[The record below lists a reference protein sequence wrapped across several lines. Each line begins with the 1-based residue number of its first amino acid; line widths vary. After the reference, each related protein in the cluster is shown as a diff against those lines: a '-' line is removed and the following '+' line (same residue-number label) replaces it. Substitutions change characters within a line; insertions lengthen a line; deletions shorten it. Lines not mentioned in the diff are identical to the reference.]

1 MKNIFGQTLIS
12 YILRIAQSMAVHK
25 ALKELNKHMGISCMK
40 HKVYEGGLY
49 QNQEEMNMKKKIV
62 ALILATMMVLSMTAC
77 GSKEESAGESAGKVD
92 SGVQEIIDRGVLKVG
107 CKSDIPK
114 FSLQNTE
121 TGEYE
126 GFEDDVAYEIAG
138 EIFGCTADEAKEKD
152 LVEFQGVT
160 AKTRGPL
167 LENGEIDL
175 VIATFTITDER
186 KETYNFSTPYYTDA
200 VGLLVNKDA
209 GIDSIEDLD
218 GKIIGVAQSSTTKD
232 GFEAYV
238 KENGYDVTPEFQ
250 EFDGYPALAQAL
262 ATKQIDCFS
271 VDRAIL
277 AGYIND
283 SNMILEDRFA
293 EQDYGVASAKE
304 NTELAELVEEK
315 VTSMLEDG
323 SMKALQEEWGLQ

>member
-1 MKNIFGQTLIS
+1 
-12 YILRIAQSMAVHK
+12 
-25 ALKELNKHMGISCMK
+25 
-40 HKVYEGGLY
+40 
-49 QNQEEMNMKKKIV
+49 MKKRMLSL
-62 ALILATMMVLSMTAC
+62 ALSLVMAAALTAC
-77 GSKEESAGESAGKVD
+77 GSKAPETTAAPADTKEAGSSAEADGAAAKD
-92 SGVQEIIDRGVLKVG
+92 VQKIIDRGVLKVG

-114 FSLQNTE
+114 FSLQNTA

-126 GFEDDVAYEIAG
+126 GFEDDLAYEIAG
-138 EIFGCTADEAKEKD
+138 SIFGCSADEAKEKK

-175 VIATFTITDER
+175 VIATFTITPER

-200 VGLLVNKDA
+200 VGLLVNKDS
-209 GIDSIEDLD
+209 GINSIEDLD

-232 GFEAYV
+232 GFKKYV
-238 KENGYDVTPEFQ
+238 DEKGLNPQFQ

-277 AGYIND
+277 AGYVND
-283 SNMILEDRFA
+283 GNQILEDRFA
-293 EQDYGVASAKE
+293 EQDYGVAAAKD
-304 NTELAELVEEK
+304 NKGLAEAVEKK
-315 VTSMLEDG
+315 VTSMLSDG
-323 SMKALQEEWGLQ
+323 SMKTLQDKWGLQ

>member
-1 MKNIFGQTLIS
+1 
-12 YILRIAQSMAVHK
+12 
-25 ALKELNKHMGISCMK
+25 
-40 HKVYEGGLY
+40 
-49 QNQEEMNMKKKIV
+49 MKKNTKKLSAAA
-62 ALILATMMVLSMTAC
+62 ALVMAAAAALSGC
-77 GSKEESAGESAGKVD
+77 GSSSTSTTAAATTAAAAETTAAAAEAAEGSTAASGEVTED
-92 SGVQEIIDRGVLKVG
+92 VQKIIDRGVLKVG
-107 CKSDIPK
+107 CKSDVPN
-114 FSLQNTE
+114 FSLQNTA

-126 GFEDDVAYEIAG
+126 GFEDDLAYNIAG
-138 EIFGCTADEAKEKD
+138 EIFGCTADEAKEKK

-200 VGLLVNKDA
+200 VGLLVNNDS
-209 GIDSIEDLD
+209 GIESIEDLD

-232 GFEAYV
+232 GFKAYV
-238 KENGYDVTPEFQ
+238 EEKGLDVNPEFQ

-277 AGYIND
+277 SGYVND
-283 SNMILEDRFA
+283 SNHILSDRFS
-293 EQDYGVASAKE
+293 EQEYGVASAKE
-304 NTELAELVEEK
+304 NTGLAALVDEK
-315 VTSMLEDG
+315 VNAMIDDG
-323 SMKALQEEWGLQ
+323 SMKTMQDEWGLQ

>member
-1 MKNIFGQTLIS
+1 
-12 YILRIAQSMAVHK
+12 
-25 ALKELNKHMGISCMK
+25 
-40 HKVYEGGLY
+40 
-49 QNQEEMNMKKKIV
+49 MKKSMKKVTAMTMAAMMAALLGGCGSSASETTAAATSAKAEETTAAASEATADTTAASGDVSADVQKIV
-62 ALILATMMVLSMTAC
+62 
-77 GSKEESAGESAGKVD
+77 
-92 SGVQEIIDRGVLKVG
+92 DRGVLKVG
-107 CKSDIPK
+107 CKSDVPN
-114 FSLQNTE
+114 FSLQNTA

-126 GFEDDVAYEIAG
+126 GFEDDLAYNIAG
-138 EIFGCTADEAKEKD
+138 EIFGCTPEEAKDKK

-200 VGLLVNKDA
+200 VGLLVNNDS
-209 GIDSIEDLD
+209 GIESIEDLD

-232 GFEAYV
+232 GFKAYV
-238 KENGYDVTPEFQ
+238 EEKGLNVNPEFQ

-277 AGYIND
+277 SGYVND
-283 SNMILEDRFA
+283 SNHILDDRFS
-293 EQDYGVASAKE
+293 EQEYGVASAKE
-304 NTELAELVEEK
+304 NTGLAELVDEK
-315 VTSMLEDG
+315 VTSMISDG
-323 SMKALQEEWGLQ
+323 SMKTLQEQWNLQ

>member
-1 MKNIFGQTLIS
+1 
-12 YILRIAQSMAVHK
+12 
-25 ALKELNKHMGISCMK
+25 
-40 HKVYEGGLY
+40 
-49 QNQEEMNMKKKIV
+49 MKKSMKKVTAMTMAAMMAALLGGCGSSASETTAAATTAKAEETTAAASEATADTTAASGDVSADVQKIV
-62 ALILATMMVLSMTAC
+62 
-77 GSKEESAGESAGKVD
+77 
-92 SGVQEIIDRGVLKVG
+92 DRGVLKVG
-107 CKSDIPK
+107 CKSDVPN
-114 FSLQNTE
+114 FSLQNTA

-126 GFEDDVAYEIAG
+126 GFEDDLAYNIAG
-138 EIFGCTADEAKEKD
+138 EIFGCTPEEAKDKK

-200 VGLLVNKDA
+200 VGLLVNNDS
-209 GIDSIEDLD
+209 GIESIEDLD

-232 GFEAYV
+232 GFKAYV
-238 KENGYDVTPEFQ
+238 EEKGLNVNPEFQ

-277 AGYIND
+277 SGYVND
-283 SNMILEDRFA
+283 SNHILDDRFS
-293 EQDYGVASAKE
+293 EQEYGVASAKE
-304 NTELAELVEEK
+304 NTGLAELVDEK
-315 VTSMLEDG
+315 VTSMISDG
-323 SMKALQEEWGLQ
+323 SMKALQEQWNLQ

>member
-1 MKNIFGQTLIS
+1 AAAADTTAAEGS
-12 YILRIAQSMAVHK
+12 QSAPSE
-25 ALKELNKHMGISCMK
+25 AAS
-40 HKVYEGGLY
+40 
-49 QNQEEMNMKKKIV
+49 
-62 ALILATMMVLSMTAC
+62 
-77 GSKEESAGESAGKVD
+77 
-92 SGVQEIIDRGVLKVG
+92 SGNTPADVQKIIDRGALKVG

-114 FSLQNTE
+114 FSLQNTA

-126 GFEDDVAYEIAG
+126 GFEDDLAYEIAG
-138 EIFGCTADEAKEKD
+138 DIFGCTADEAKEKK

-200 VGLLVNKDA
+200 VGLLVNKDS
-209 GIDSIEDLD
+209 GINSIEDLD

-232 GFEAYV
+232 GFKAYV
-238 KENGYDVTPEFQ
+238 EEKGLTVNPEFQ

-277 AGYIND
+277 AGYVND
-283 SNMILEDRFA
+283 SNQILEDRFA

-304 NTELAELVEEK
+304 NTGLADLVESK
-315 VTSMLEDG
+315 VTSMLSDG
-323 SMKALQEEWGLQ
+323 SMKALQDEWGLQ

>member
-1 MKNIFGQTLIS
+1 M
-12 YILRIAQSMAVHK
+12 
-25 ALKELNKHMGISCMK
+25 
-40 HKVYEGGLY
+40 
-49 QNQEEMNMKKKIV
+49 MKKMLSLALTLAMV
-62 ALILATMMVLSMTAC
+62 ASITAC
-77 GSKEESAGESAGKVD
+77 GSKPETTTTAAETTKAGETAKAGD
-92 SGVQEIIDRGVLKVG
+92 GAAADVQKIIDRGTLKVG

-114 FSLQNTE
+114 FSLQNTA

-126 GFEDDVAYEIAG
+126 GFEDDIAYEIAG
-138 EIFGCTADEAKEKD
+138 KIFGCTADEAKEKK
-152 LVEFQGVT
+152 LVAFQGVT

-200 VGLLVNKDA
+200 IGLLVNKDS
-209 GIDSIEDLD
+209 GITSIEGLD
-218 GKIIGVAQSSTTKD
+218 GKIVGIAQSANTKD
-232 GFEAYV
+232 MTLKYIDEKGLKV
-238 KENGYDVTPEFQ
+238 KPQFQ

-277 AGYIND
+277 SGYVND
-283 SNMILEDRFA
+283 KNQILEDRFA

-304 NTELAELVEEK
+304 NTGLAALVEEK
-315 VTSMLEDG
+315 VTSMISDG
-323 SMKALQEEWGLQ
+323 SMKKLQDKWELQ

>member
-1 MKNIFGQTLIS
+1 
-12 YILRIAQSMAVHK
+12 
-25 ALKELNKHMGISCMK
+25 
-40 HKVYEGGLY
+40 
-49 QNQEEMNMKKKIV
+49 MKKNTKKLSAAA
-62 ALILATMMVLSMTAC
+62 ALVMAAAAALSGC
-77 GSKEESAGESAGKVD
+77 GSSSSSTTAATTAAAAETTAAAEAAAGD
-92 SGVQEIIDRGVLKVG
+92 STAADGDVAADVQKIIDRGVLKVG
-107 CKSDIPK
+107 CKSDVPN
-114 FSLQNTE
+114 FSLQNTA

-126 GFEDDVAYEIAG
+126 GFEDDLAYNIAG
-138 EIFGCTADEAKEKD
+138 EIFGCTADEAKEKK

-200 VGLLVNKDA
+200 VGLLVNNDS
-209 GIDSIEDLD
+209 GIESIEDLD

-232 GFEAYV
+232 GFKAYV
-238 KENGYDVTPEFQ
+238 EEKGLDVNPEFQ

-277 AGYIND
+277 SGYVND
-283 SNMILEDRFA
+283 SNHILEDRFS
-293 EQDYGVASAKE
+293 EQEYGVASAKE
-304 NTELAELVEEK
+304 NTGLASLVDEK
-315 VTSMLEDG
+315 VNAMLDDG
-323 SMKALQEEWGLQ
+323 SMKTLQDAWNLQ

>member
-1 MKNIFGQTLIS
+1 M
-12 YILRIAQSMAVHK
+12 
-25 ALKELNKHMGISCMK
+25 
-40 HKVYEGGLY
+40 
-49 QNQEEMNMKKKIV
+49 MKKMLSLALTLAMV
-62 ALILATMMVLSMTAC
+62 ASITAC
-77 GSKEESAGESAGKVD
+77 GSKPETTTTAAETTKAGETAKAGD
-92 SGVQEIIDRGVLKVG
+92 GAAADVQKIIDRGTLKVG

-114 FSLQNTE
+114 FSLQNTA

-126 GFEDDVAYEIAG
+126 GFEDDIAYEIAG
-138 EIFGCTADEAKEKD
+138 KIFGCTADEAKEKK
-152 LVEFQGVT
+152 LVAFQGVT

-200 VGLLVNKDA
+200 IGLLVNKDS
-209 GIDSIEDLD
+209 GITSIEGLD
-218 GKIIGVAQSSTTKD
+218 GKIVGIAQSANTKEMTLKYID
-232 GFEAYV
+232 EKGLKV
-238 KENGYDVTPEFQ
+238 KPQFQ

-277 AGYIND
+277 SGYVND
-283 SNMILEDRFA
+283 KNQILEDRFA

-304 NTELAELVEEK
+304 NTGLAALVEEK
-315 VTSMLEDG
+315 VTSMISDG
-323 SMKALQEEWGLQ
+323 SMKKLQDKWELQ

>member
-1 MKNIFGQTLIS
+1 
-12 YILRIAQSMAVHK
+12 
-25 ALKELNKHMGISCMK
+25 
-40 HKVYEGGLY
+40 
-49 QNQEEMNMKKKIV
+49 MKKSMKKVTAMTMAAMMAALLGGCGSSASETTAAATTAKAEETTAAASEAAADTTAASGDVSADVQKIV
-62 ALILATMMVLSMTAC
+62 
-77 GSKEESAGESAGKVD
+77 
-92 SGVQEIIDRGVLKVG
+92 DRGVLKVG
-107 CKSDIPK
+107 CKSDVPN
-114 FSLQNTE
+114 FSLQNTA

-126 GFEDDVAYEIAG
+126 GFEDDLAYNIAG
-138 EIFGCTADEAKEKD
+138 EIFGCTPEEAKDKK

-200 VGLLVNKDA
+200 VGLLVNNDS
-209 GIDSIEDLD
+209 GNESIEDLD

-232 GFEAYV
+232 GFKAYV
-238 KENGYDVTPEFQ
+238 EEKGLNVNPEFQ

-277 AGYIND
+277 SGYVND
-283 SNMILEDRFA
+283 SNNILDDRFS
-293 EQDYGVASAKE
+293 EQEYGVASAKE
-304 NTELAELVEEK
+304 NTGLAELVDEK
-315 VTSMLEDG
+315 VTSMISDG
-323 SMKALQEEWGLQ
+323 SMKALQEQWNLQ

>member
-1 MKNIFGQTLIS
+1 
-12 YILRIAQSMAVHK
+12 
-25 ALKELNKHMGISCMK
+25 
-40 HKVYEGGLY
+40 
-49 QNQEEMNMKKKIV
+49 MKKSMKKVTAMTMAAMMAALLGGCGSSASETTAAATSAKAEETTAAASEAAADTTAASGDVSADVQKIV
-62 ALILATMMVLSMTAC
+62 
-77 GSKEESAGESAGKVD
+77 
-92 SGVQEIIDRGVLKVG
+92 DRGVLKVG
-107 CKSDIPK
+107 CKSDVPN
-114 FSLQNTE
+114 FSLQNTA

-126 GFEDDVAYEIAG
+126 GFEDDLAYNIAG
-138 EIFGCTADEAKEKD
+138 EIFGCTPEEAKDKK

-200 VGLLVNKDA
+200 VGLLVNNDS
-209 GIDSIEDLD
+209 GIESIEDLD

-232 GFEAYV
+232 GFKTYV
-238 KENGYDVTPEFQ
+238 EEKGLNINPEFQ

-277 AGYIND
+277 SGYVND
-283 SNMILEDRFA
+283 SNHILDDRFS
-293 EQDYGVASAKE
+293 EQEYGVASAKE
-304 NTELAELVEEK
+304 NTGLAELVDKK
-315 VTSMLEDG
+315 VTSMLSDG
-323 SMKALQEEWGLQ
+323 SMKALQDQWNLQ

>member
-1 MKNIFGQTLIS
+1 M
-12 YILRIAQSMAVHK
+12 
-25 ALKELNKHMGISCMK
+25 
-40 HKVYEGGLY
+40 
-49 QNQEEMNMKKKIV
+49 MKKMLSL
-62 ALILATMMVLSMTAC
+62 ALTIAMAATLTAC
-77 GSKEESAGESAGKVD
+77 GSKPEQATTAAPEETTAAGETTAGAE
-92 SGVQEIIDRGVLKVG
+92 GVTADVQKIIDRGTLKVG

-114 FSLQNTE
+114 FSLQNTA

-126 GFEDDVAYEIAG
+126 GFEDDLAYEIAG
-138 EIFGCTADEAKEKD
+138 SIFGVTAEEAKEKK

-200 VGLLVNKDA
+200 VGLMVNKDS
-209 GIDSIEDLD
+209 GITSIEGLD
-218 GKIIGVAQSSTTKD
+218 GKIIGVAQSATTKE
-232 GFEAYV
+232 GFKAYV
-238 KENGYDVTPEFQ
+238 DEKGLNVNPEFQ

-277 AGYIND
+277 SGYVND
-283 SNMILEDRFA
+283 KNQILEDRFA

-304 NTELAELVEEK
+304 NEGLAALVEEK
-315 VTSMLEDG
+315 VTTMISDG
-323 SMKALQEEWGLQ
+323 SMKTLQDKWELQ

>member
-1 MKNIFGQTLIS
+1 
-12 YILRIAQSMAVHK
+12 
-25 ALKELNKHMGISCMK
+25 
-40 HKVYEGGLY
+40 
-49 QNQEEMNMKKKIV
+49 MKKSMKKVTAMTMAAMMAALLGGCGSSASETTAAASTAKAEETTAAASEAAADTTAASSDVSADVQKIV
-62 ALILATMMVLSMTAC
+62 
-77 GSKEESAGESAGKVD
+77 
-92 SGVQEIIDRGVLKVG
+92 DRGVLKVG
-107 CKSDIPK
+107 CKSDVPN
-114 FSLQNTE
+114 FSLQNTA

-126 GFEDDVAYEIAG
+126 GFEDDLAYNIAG
-138 EIFGCTADEAKEKD
+138 EIFGCTPEEAKDKK

-200 VGLLVNKDA
+200 VGLLVNNDS
-209 GIDSIEDLD
+209 GIESIEDLD

-232 GFEAYV
+232 GFKAYV
-238 KENGYDVTPEFQ
+238 EEKGLNVNPEFQ

-277 AGYIND
+277 SGYVND
-283 SNMILEDRFA
+283 SNHILDDRFS
-293 EQDYGVASAKE
+293 EQEYGVASAKE
-304 NTELAELVEEK
+304 NTGLAELVDEK
-315 VTSMLEDG
+315 VTSMISDG
-323 SMKALQEEWGLQ
+323 SMKALQEQWNLQ

>member
-1 MKNIFGQTLIS
+1 
-12 YILRIAQSMAVHK
+12 
-25 ALKELNKHMGISCMK
+25 
-40 HKVYEGGLY
+40 
-49 QNQEEMNMKKKIV
+49 MKKSMKKVTAMTMAAMMAALLGGCGSSASETTAAATTAKAEETTAAASEAAADTTAASSDVSADVQKIV
-62 ALILATMMVLSMTAC
+62 
-77 GSKEESAGESAGKVD
+77 
-92 SGVQEIIDRGVLKVG
+92 DRGVLKVG
-107 CKSDIPK
+107 CKSDVPN
-114 FSLQNTE
+114 FSLQNTA

-126 GFEDDVAYEIAG
+126 GFEDDLAYNIAG
-138 EIFGCTADEAKEKD
+138 EIFGCTPEEAKDKK

-200 VGLLVNKDA
+200 VGLLVNNDS
-209 GIDSIEDLD
+209 GIESIEDLD

-232 GFEAYV
+232 GFKAYV
-238 KENGYDVTPEFQ
+238 EEKGLNVNPEFQ

-277 AGYIND
+277 SGYVND
-283 SNMILEDRFA
+283 SNHILDYRFS
-293 EQDYGVASAKE
+293 EQEYGVASAKE
-304 NTELAELVEEK
+304 NTGLAELVDEK
-315 VTSMLEDG
+315 VTSMISDG
-323 SMKALQEEWGLQ
+323 SMKALQEQWNLQ

>member
-1 MKNIFGQTLIS
+1 
-12 YILRIAQSMAVHK
+12 
-25 ALKELNKHMGISCMK
+25 
-40 HKVYEGGLY
+40 
-49 QNQEEMNMKKKIV
+49 MKKSMKKVTAMTMAAMMAALLGGCGSSASETTAAATTAKAEETTAAASEAAADITAASDDVSADVQKIV
-62 ALILATMMVLSMTAC
+62 
-77 GSKEESAGESAGKVD
+77 
-92 SGVQEIIDRGVLKVG
+92 DRGVLKVG
-107 CKSDIPK
+107 CKSDVPN
-114 FSLQNTE
+114 FSLQNTA

-126 GFEDDVAYEIAG
+126 GFEDDLAYNIAG
-138 EIFGCTADEAKEKD
+138 EIFGCTPEEAKDKK

-200 VGLLVNKDA
+200 VGLLVNNDS
-209 GIDSIEDLD
+209 GIESIEDLD

-232 GFEAYV
+232 GFKAYV
-238 KENGYDVTPEFQ
+238 EEKGLNVNPEFQ

-277 AGYIND
+277 SGYVND
-283 SNMILEDRFA
+283 SNHILDDRFS
-293 EQDYGVASAKE
+293 EQEYGVASAKE
-304 NTELAELVEEK
+304 NTGLAELVDEK
-315 VTSMLEDG
+315 VTSMISDG
-323 SMKALQEEWGLQ
+323 SMKTLQEQWNLQ

>member
-1 MKNIFGQTLIS
+1 
-12 YILRIAQSMAVHK
+12 
-25 ALKELNKHMGISCMK
+25 
-40 HKVYEGGLY
+40 
-49 QNQEEMNMKKKIV
+49 MKKSMKKVTAMTMAAMMAALLGGCGSSASETTAAATTAKAEETTAAASEAAADTTAASSDVSADVQKIV
-62 ALILATMMVLSMTAC
+62 
-77 GSKEESAGESAGKVD
+77 
-92 SGVQEIIDRGVLKVG
+92 DRGVLKVG
-107 CKSDIPK
+107 CKSDVPN
-114 FSLQNTE
+114 FSLQNTA

-126 GFEDDVAYEIAG
+126 GFEDDLAYNIAG
-138 EIFGCTADEAKEKD
+138 EIFGCTPKEAKDKK

-200 VGLLVNKDA
+200 VGLLVNNDS
-209 GIDSIEDLD
+209 GIESIEDLD

-232 GFEAYV
+232 GFKAYV
-238 KENGYDVTPEFQ
+238 EEKGLNVNPEFQ

-277 AGYIND
+277 SGYVND
-283 SNMILEDRFA
+283 SNHILDDRFS
-293 EQDYGVASAKE
+293 EQEYGVASAKE
-304 NTELAELVEEK
+304 NTGLAELVDEK
-315 VTSMLEDG
+315 VTSMISDG
-323 SMKALQEEWGLQ
+323 SMKALQEQWNLQ

>member
-1 MKNIFGQTLIS
+1 
-12 YILRIAQSMAVHK
+12 
-25 ALKELNKHMGISCMK
+25 
-40 HKVYEGGLY
+40 
-49 QNQEEMNMKKKIV
+49 MKKSMKKVTAMTMTAMMAALLGGCGSSASETTAAATTAKAEETTAAASEAAADTTAASGDVSADVQKIV
-62 ALILATMMVLSMTAC
+62 
-77 GSKEESAGESAGKVD
+77 
-92 SGVQEIIDRGVLKVG
+92 DRGVLKVG
-107 CKSDIPK
+107 CKSDVPN
-114 FSLQNTE
+114 FSLQNTA

-126 GFEDDVAYEIAG
+126 GFEDDLAYNIAG
-138 EIFGCTADEAKEKD
+138 EIFGCTPEEAKDKK

-200 VGLLVNKDA
+200 VGLLVNNDS
-209 GIDSIEDLD
+209 GIESIEDLD

-232 GFEAYV
+232 GFKAYV
-238 KENGYDVTPEFQ
+238 EEKGLNVNPEFQ

-277 AGYIND
+277 SGYVND
-283 SNMILEDRFA
+283 SNHILDDRFS
-293 EQDYGVASAKE
+293 EQEYGVASAKE
-304 NTELAELVEEK
+304 NTGLAELVDEK
-315 VTSMLEDG
+315 VTSMISDG
-323 SMKALQEEWGLQ
+323 SMKTLQEQWNLQ